1 MGIAEKVLERNR
13 AYERYYR
20 SSGIKMKFKHFI
32 FLMVAL
38 AVAAALFSS
47 FAVQLIPSKT
57 ADNSSALTAITFV
70 AICSL
75 ILAIPFS
82 LRNARIEKIEDN
94 LPDALKHMA
103 VVLKAGGTVE
113 NAIEEA
119 SQAEYGPLSEELEN
133 ALQQLRRGKV
143 FEEVMRDAAL
153 YSGSKLFERVSV
165 IISDAKKAGAG
176 LSETMSAIAD
186 DAREVNRIRR
196 ERRARTLMH
205 TTFLYASSLFL
216 SPFIFGFTL
225 TIVSFIG
232 TGINC
237 ALPSSTPVNL
247 DFLNNTLTI
256 FIAVETTI
264 AIFAIGLIREG
275 KMLRYLVRVPIM
287 ILIALLLYEV
297 GKRVGYAI
305 IGGNATCG

>member
-1 MGIAEKVLERNR
+1 MGLTQKISEKRRE
-13 AYERYYR
+13 YERYYR
-20 SSGIKMKFKHFI
+20 SSGIRLEFNRFI
-32 FLMVAL
+32 LIMLAV
-38 AVAAALFSS
+38 AVAAAVLSAFL
-47 FAVQLIPSKT
+47 VQLLPSKT
-57 ADNSSALTAITFV
+57 ADNTAALTVVTFA

-75 ILAIPFS
+75 VLAVPFS

-119 SQAEYGPLSEELEN
+119 SRAEYGPLSEELES
-133 ALQQLRRGKV
+133 ALLQLRRGKI
-143 FEEVMRDAAL
+143 FEEVVRDAAL
-153 YSGSKLFERVSV
+153 YSGSKLFERVS
-165 IISDAKKAGAG
+165 IIITDAKKAGAG
-176 LSETMSAIAD
+176 LAETMSAIAD

-196 ERRARTLMH
+196 ERKARTMMH

-247 DFLNNTLTI
+247 GFLNDTLTL

-264 AIFAIGLIREG
+264 AIFAVGLIREG

-297 GKRVGYAI
+297 GKRVGQAI
-305 IGGNATCG
+305 IGGNATC